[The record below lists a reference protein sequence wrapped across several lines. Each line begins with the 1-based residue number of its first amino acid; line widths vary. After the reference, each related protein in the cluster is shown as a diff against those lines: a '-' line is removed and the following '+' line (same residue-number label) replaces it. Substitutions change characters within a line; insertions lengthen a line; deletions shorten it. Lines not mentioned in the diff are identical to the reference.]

1 MAHEYRVSAEARAHV
16 TSVLKDGEGVFIDH
30 QMSADEATLVA
41 LGYKQEFK
49 REFSVWTSFGVSF
62 SVLGLLPSTASTLY
76 VPITISDCSDDLV
89 WAWICRYRWNG
100 PLLLNFML
108 MAGMGMDNCNDFH
121 SMRGHVYGRALLK
134 HADFGKC
141 DTEIC

>member
-1 MAHEYRVSAEARAHV
+1 MANEYGVAEEARAHV
-16 TSVLKDGEGVFIDH
+16 TSVLRDGDGVFIDH

-76 VPITISDCSDDLV
+76 VRITLFRYSDNLV
-89 WAWICRYRWNG
+89 WSWLCRYGRNG
-100 PLLLNFML
+100 PP
-108 MAGMGMDNCNDFH
+108 
-121 SMRGHVYGRALLK
+121 LLK
-134 HADFGKC
+134 F
-141 DTEIC
+141 EINVRYGDGSLQWFSFNAWPCRWLSFAPVCRLR

>member
-1 MAHEYRVSAEARAHV
+1 MALQYRKEEEAPRHHV
-16 TSVLKDGEGVFIDH
+16 TSVLPEGEGAYVDH

-76 VPITISDCSDDLV
+76 VNCRSIGSANYPV
-89 WAWICRYRWNG
+89 WPRIRWHRRNG
-100 PLLLNFML
+100 NRI
-108 MAGMGMDNCNDFH
+108 G
-121 SMRGHVYGRALLK
+121 S
-134 HADFGKC
+134 
-141 DTEIC
+141 I